1 MGQDSVTCLV
11 CGKEFARINCLHL
24 KRHNMTIDEYKN
36 KYVGAKLVGKREL
49 SIFTKRK
56 MALKELALKSD
67 IKCQYCGAD
76 YKDVHHII
84 PRSMG
89 GTHDFRNLVV
99 LCEEC
104 HLKAHNGCFKGWR
117 GVNEHMLRFFQTV
130 KMEVMINETNN
141 A

>member
-56 MALKELALKSD
+56 MALKELALK
-67 IKCQYCGAD
+67 
-76 YKDVHHII
+76 I

-130 KMEVMINETNN
+130 NMEVMINETNN